1 MRLKIVHG
9 WKDLPEEQRG
19 AAVALGNFD
28 GVHRGHQQVIAQAA
42 KAALALKVPLG
53 VVTFDPHPRRLF
65 RPSEPAFKLMT
76 HDQQA
81 RALEALGVDILYL
94 LPFDFEMAS
103 FGDREFVERVLVGG
117 QGCAGQVRKG
127 LGVRHV
133 AVGFDISFGRGRTGS
148 ADLMKAYGADFG
160 FSVSVAEPV
169 ASRDGEKFSSTAV
182 RDALRD
188 GHPEQAA
195 RILGRPFAIE
205 GVVRRGQQLG
215 RQLGFPTANVEV
227 EDYVVPRLGVYAT
240 RTRLPDGRVVPGV
253 ANLGNNP
260 TTGMVETRLETWL
273 FDFDEDLYG
282 QVLETELIAFL
293 RPELKFDSIEL
304 LVEQVLRDEVAARA
318 IVAPGF

>member
-1 MRLKIVHG
+1 MSLKTIHG
-9 WKDLPEEQRG
+9 WKDLPEGDRG

-42 KAALALKVPLG
+42 KAALAGKASLG

-65 RPSEPAFKLMT
+65 RPTEPAFKLMT
-76 HDQQA
+76 HGQQA
-81 RALEALGVDILYL
+81 RALEALGVDRLYL

-103 FGDREFVERVLVGG
+103 FGDREFVEKVLVG
-117 QGCAGQVRKG
+117 G

-148 ADLMKAYGADFG
+148 ADLMKTYGEEYG

-169 ASRDGEKFSSTAV
+169 ANRDGEKFSSTGV

-188 GHPEQAA
+188 GHPEGAA

-227 EDYVVPRLGVYAT
+227 EDYVVPKLGVYAT
-240 RTRLPDGRVVPGV
+240 RTRLPDGREVPGV

-260 TTGMVETRLETWL
+260 TTGEVETRLETWL

-282 QVLETELIAFL
+282 QTIETELVAFI
-293 RPELKFDSIEL
+293 RPEARFDSVDD
-304 LVEQVLRDEVAARA
+304 LVRTIGEDAARA
-318 IVAPGF
+318 RAILTPEI

>member
-1 MRLKIVHG
+1 MRLKIVHS
-9 WKDLPEEQRG
+9 WKDLPDAERG

-42 KAALALKVPLG
+42 RAARTAKVPLG

-103 FGDREFVERVLVGG
+103 FNDREFVEKVLVGAP
-117 QGCAGQVRKG
+117 QGEG
-127 LGVRHV
+127 LGVKHV

-148 ADLMKAYGADFG
+148 ADLMKVYGAEHG

-169 ASRDGEKFSSTAV
+169 ANREGEKFSSTGV

-188 GHPEQAA
+188 GHPEAAA

-227 EDYVVPRLGVYAT
+227 EDYVVPKLGVYAT
-240 RTRLPDGRVVPGV
+240 RTRLPDGRLVPGV

-260 TTGMVETRLETWL
+260 TTGEVETRLETWL

-282 QVLETELIAFL
+282 QVIETQLIAFL

-318 IVAPGF
+318 IVAPAF

>member
-1 MRLKIVHG
+1 MRLKIVHS
-9 WKDLPEEQRG
+9 WKDLPDAEKG

-42 KAALALKVPLG
+42 RAARTAKVPLG

-103 FGDREFVERVLVGG
+103 FNDREFVEKVLVGG
-117 QGCAGQVRKG
+117 PQGEG
-127 LGVRHV
+127 LGVKHV

-148 ADLMKAYGADFG
+148 ADLMKVYGAEHG

-169 ASRDGEKFSSTAV
+169 ANREGEKFSSTGV

-188 GHPEQAA
+188 GHPEAAA

-227 EDYVVPRLGVYAT
+227 EDYVVPKLGVYAT
-240 RTRLPDGRVVPGV
+240 RTRLPDGRLVPGV

-260 TTGMVETRLETWL
+260 TTGEVETRLETWL

-282 QVLETELIAFL
+282 QVIETQLIAFL

-318 IVAPGF
+318 IVAPSF

>member
-1 MRLKIVHG
+1 MTLKTVNA
-9 WKDLPEEQRG
+9 WKNLPAEERG
-19 AAVALGNFD
+19 ASVALGNFD

-42 KAALALKVPLG
+42 KAALASKTPLG
-53 VVTFDPHPRRLF
+53 VITFDPHPRRLF
-65 RPSEPAFKLMT
+65 RPTEPAFKLMT
-76 HDQQA
+76 HGQQA
-81 RALEALGVDILYL
+81 RALGGLGVDLLYL

-103 FGDREFVERVLVGG
+103 FGDREFVEKVLVE
-117 QGCAGQVRKG
+117 G
-127 LGVRHV
+127 LGVKHV
-133 AVGFDISFGRGRTGS
+133 AAGFDISFGRGRTGS
-148 ADLMKAYGADFG
+148 GDLLKVYGEEYG
-160 FSVSVAEPV
+160 FTVSIAEPV

-188 GHPEQAA
+188 GQPEHAA

-227 EDYVVPRLGVYAT
+227 EDYVVPKLGVYAT
-240 RTRLPDGRVVPGV
+240 RTRLPDGREVPGV

-260 TTGMVETRLETWL
+260 TTGIVETRLETWL

-282 QVLETELIAFL
+282 QIIETDLIAFL
-293 RPELKFDSIEL
+293 RPELKFDSLELMIE
-304 LVEQVLRDEVAARA
+304 QIHRDEQAARA

>member
-1 MRLKIVHG
+1 
-9 WKDLPEEQRG
+9 
-19 AAVALGNFD
+19 
-28 GVHRGHQQVIAQAA
+28 
-42 KAALALKVPLG
+42 

-103 FGDREFVERVLVGG
+103 FGDREFVEKVLVGG
-117 QGCAGQVRKG
+117 SHGGG
-127 LGVRHV
+127 LGVKHV

-148 ADLMKAYGADFG
+148 AELMKIYGQQDG

-182 RDALRD
+182 RCALRD

-227 EDYVVPRLGVYAT
+227 EDYVVPKLGVYAT
-240 RTRLPDGRVVPGV
+240 RTRLPDGREVPGV

-260 TTGMVETRLETWL
+260 TTGEVETRLETWL

-282 QVLETELIAFL
+282 QVIETDLIAFL

-304 LVEQVLRDEVAARA
+304 LVEQVLRDAVAARA
-318 IVAPGF
+318 IVAPAF

>member
-1 MRLKIVHG
+1 MTLKTVHA
-9 WKDLPEEQRG
+9 WKDLPAEERG
-19 AAVALGNFD
+19 ASVALGNFD

-42 KAALALKVPLG
+42 KAALTLKTPLG

-65 RPSEPAFKLMT
+65 RPTEPAFKLMT
-76 HDQQA
+76 HGQQA
-81 RALEALGVDILYL
+81 RALAGLGVDLLYL

-103 FGDREFVERVLVGG
+103 FGDREFVEKVLVE
-117 QGCAGQVRKG
+117 G
-127 LGVRHV
+127 LGVKHV

-148 ADLMKAYGADFG
+148 AALMKTYGAEYG
-160 FSVSVAEPV
+160 FTVSVAEPV
-169 ASRDGEKFSSTAV
+169 ADISLEGREGEKFSSTAV
-182 RDALRD
+182 RDALRE

-227 EDYVVPRLGVYAT
+227 EDYVAPRLGVYAT
-240 RTRLPDGRVVPGV
+240 RTRLPDGREVPGV

-260 TTGMVETRLETWL
+260 TTGLVDTRLETWL

-282 QVLETELIAFL
+282 QIIETDLIAFL
-293 RPELKFDSIEL
+293 RPELKFDSLELMIE
-304 LVEQVLRDEVAARA
+304 QIRRDEQQARA
-318 IVAPGF
+318 IVAPAF

>member
-1 MRLKIVHG
+1 MGRGIVHG
-9 WKDLPEEQRG
+9 WKDLPVAQRG

-42 KAALALKVPLG
+42 SAAGGLKTPLG

-65 RPSEPAFKLMT
+65 RPSEPAFRLMT
-76 HDQQA
+76 LDQQA
-81 RALEALGVDILYL
+81 RAMSHLGVDLLYL

-103 FGDREFVERVLVGG
+103 FTDREFVERVLVE
-117 QGCAGQVRKG
+117 G

-133 AVGFDISFGRGRTGS
+133 AVGFDISFGRGRSGS
-148 ADLMKAYGADFG
+148 AELMKAYGEEFG
-160 FSVSVAEPV
+160 FSVSVAAAV
-169 ASRDGEKFSSTAV
+169 AGGDGEKFSSTGV

-188 GHPEQAA
+188 GHPEIAA
-195 RILGRPFAIE
+195 RIMGRPFAIE

-215 RQLGFPTANVEV
+215 RKLGFPTANVEMV
-227 EDYVVPRLGVYAT
+227 DYVVPRLGVYAT
-240 RTRLPDGRVVPGV
+240 RTRLPDGRHVPGV

-260 TTGMVETRLETWL
+260 TTGEVETRLETWL

-282 QVLETELIAFL
+282 QVIETDLVAFL

-304 LVEQVLRDEVAARA
+304 MVEQIRRDEAKARA
-318 IVAPGF
+318 IVAPEF

>member
-1 MRLKIVHG
+1 
-9 WKDLPEEQRG
+9 
-19 AAVALGNFD
+19 
-28 GVHRGHQQVIAQAA
+28 
-42 KAALALKVPLG
+42 
-53 VVTFDPHPRRLF
+53 
-65 RPSEPAFKLMT
+65 MT
-76 HDQQA
+76 HSQQA
-81 RALEALGVDILYL
+81 RALEALGVDLLYL

-103 FGDREFVERVLVGG
+103 FTDREFVEKVLVGG
-117 QGCAGQVRKG
+117 PNGQG
-127 LGVRHV
+127 LGVKHV

-148 ADLMKAYGADFG
+148 ADLMKTYGEEYG

-169 ASRDGEKFSSTAV
+169 ANREGEKFSSTGV

-188 GHPEQAA
+188 GHPEGAA

-227 EDYVVPRLGVYAT
+227 EDYVVPKLGVYAT
-240 RTRLPDGRVVPGV
+240 RTRLPDGREVPGV

-260 TTGMVETRLETWL
+260 TTGEVETRLETWL

-282 QVLETELIAFL
+282 QVIETQLIAFL

-304 LVEQVLRDEVAARA
+304 MVEQILRDEQAART
-318 IVAPGF
+318 IVAPAF